1 MTEQRL
7 RQVVKEAVK
16 EELLGANL
24 VDGPTHL
31 AHHQEIENLIQLKRH
46 AQKTGIATVI
56 VGLIGLTVLG
66 IWAWINGHK
75 L

>member
-1 MTEQRL
+1 MNEQRL

-31 AHHQEIENLIQLKRH
+31 AHHQEIENLIQLKKH
-46 AQKTGIATVI
+46 AEKTGIATVI

-66 IWAWINGHK
+66 IWAWINGQK

>member
-1 MTEQRL
+1 MNEQHL

-31 AHHQEIENLIQLKRH
+31 AHHQEIENLIQLKKH
-46 AQKTGIATVI
+46 AEKTGIATVI

-66 IWAWINGHK
+66 IWAWINGQK

>member
-1 MTEQRL
+1 MNEQRL

-31 AHHQEIENLIQLKRH
+31 AHHQEIENLIQLKKH
-46 AQKTGIATVI
+46 AEKTGIATVI

-66 IWAWINGHK
+66 IWAWIKGQR

>member
-24 VDGPTHL
+24 VDGPTHIL
-31 AHHQEIENLIQLKRH
+31 HHQEIESWLQMKKH

-56 VGLIGLTVLG
+56 IGLIGLTVLG
-66 IWAWINGHK
+66 IWAWLNGHK
-75 L
+75 P

>member
-1 MTEQRL
+1 MNEQRL

-31 AHHQEIENLIQLKRH
+31 AHHQEIENFIRLKQH
-46 AQKTGIATVI
+46 AEKTGIATVI

-66 IWAWINGHK
+66 VWAWLNGQR